1 MCGGDCC
8 RKPSGRFSDVAICA
22 GLRPEDVL
30 VYVEWLQGRA
40 NRPYQKLST
49 VAATSAALCKVTEC
63 FVGENKTG
71 DIPKLLLLSFF
82 ELKFGIINALVD

>member
-8 RKPSGRFSDVAICA
+8 RQPSGSFSDVAICA

-30 VYVEWLQGRA
+30 VYVERSQGRA

-71 DIPKLLLLSFF
+71 DIPEKGDIL
-82 ELKFGIINALVD
+82 